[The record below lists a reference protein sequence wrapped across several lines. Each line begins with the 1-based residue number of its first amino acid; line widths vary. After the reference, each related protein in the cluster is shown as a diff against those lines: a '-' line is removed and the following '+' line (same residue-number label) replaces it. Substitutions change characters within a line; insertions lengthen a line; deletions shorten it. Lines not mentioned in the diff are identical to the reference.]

1 MPCYLAAGEPSLRRL
16 TPEVTANAEIF
27 LVTAPE
33 LQDLKRVRLVFEMVM
48 AMFDQHRS
56 LFAGTLA

>member
-1 MPCYLAAGEPSLRRL
+1 
-16 TPEVTANAEIF
+16 
-27 LVTAPE
+27 

-48 AMFDQHRS
+48 AMFNQHRS